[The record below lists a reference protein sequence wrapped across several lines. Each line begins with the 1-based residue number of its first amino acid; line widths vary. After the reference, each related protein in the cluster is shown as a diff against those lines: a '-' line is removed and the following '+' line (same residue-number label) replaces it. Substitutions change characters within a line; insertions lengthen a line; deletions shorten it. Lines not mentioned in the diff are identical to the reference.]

1 MKKYLALI
9 ISSGILLAAT
19 FYFTVRITQK
29 LNNYKSKK
37 EEVAEILSIENRMGD
52 AWEWVPVSFLNP
64 GDEKM
69 GKKLEL
75 EQKADLYYSSAANDG
90 WMMVASVLGFLV
102 FILIFYRKSQEYR
115 RAMGIAFVI
124 SAVAFLYLGLNAPM
138 MEIEA
143 YIDDFGVSMD
153 LSFAKPELGIT
164 GRVYALYQMKSVL
177 GVIGFLYTGGNIPVA
192 IIILIFSIVF
202 PALKLFS
209 SLVVFIWPG
218 SKYSKNAILVVEKL
232 GKWSMADVFVAAVFL
247 AFFSFSNMSVGAE
260 TGSSA
265 LMGLYFFFTFVVFS
279 IFSGYFL
286 KRVVK
291 TSGSRKTVDDYI
303 PA

>member
-1 MKKYLALI
+1 MKKYISFIIVSGVLLVATLI
-9 ISSGILLAAT
+9 
-19 FYFTVRITQK
+19 FTVRITQK
-29 LNNYKSKK
+29 LKNYHSKK
-37 EEVAEILSIENRMGD
+37 EQVAELLSIENRMGD
-52 AWEWVPVSFLNP
+52 AWEWIPVSFLNP

-69 GKKLEL
+69 EQKSEL
-75 EQKADLYYSSAANDG
+75 EAKANLYYSSAVKEG
-90 WMMVASVLGFLV
+90 WMMLATIASYLCLTLFL
-102 FILIFYRKSQEYR
+102 YRKSEEYQ
-115 RAMGIAFVI
+115 RAMGMAFI
-124 SAVAFLYLGLNAPM
+124 FSALAFLYLGLNAPL

-143 YIDDFGVSMD
+143 YVDDFGISMD
-153 LSFAKPELGIT
+153 LSFAQPELGIE

-202 PALKLFS
+202 PMIKLVS

-218 SKYSKNAILVVEKL
+218 SKYSKNAILVIEKL

-247 AFFSFSNMSVGAE
+247 AFFSFSNMSLGVE

-265 LMGLYFFFTFVVFS
+265 LIGLYFFVAFVVFS

-286 KRVVK
+286 KRVVIKSITKK
-291 TSGSRKTVDDYI
+291 TEADYT

>member
-1 MKKYLALI
+1 MKKYISFIIVSGVLLVATLI
-9 ISSGILLAAT
+9 
-19 FYFTVRITQK
+19 FTVSITQK
-29 LNNYKSKK
+29 LKNYHSKK
-37 EEVAEILSIENRMGD
+37 EQVAELLSIENRMGD
-52 AWEWVPVSFLNP
+52 AWEWIPVSFLNP

-69 GKKLEL
+69 EQKSEL
-75 EQKADLYYSSAANDG
+75 EAKANLYYSSAVKEG
-90 WMMVASVLGFLV
+90 WMMLATIASYLCLTLFL
-102 FILIFYRKSQEYR
+102 YRKSEEYQ
-115 RAMGIAFVI
+115 RAMGMAFI
-124 SAVAFLYLGLNAPM
+124 FSALAFLYLGLNAPL

-143 YIDDFGVSMD
+143 YVDDFGISMD
-153 LSFAKPELGIT
+153 LSFAQPELGIE

-202 PALKLFS
+202 PMIKLVS

-218 SKYSKNAILVVEKL
+218 SKYSKNAILVIEKL

-247 AFFSFSNMSVGAE
+247 AFFSFSNMSLGVE

-265 LMGLYFFFTFVVFS
+265 LIGLYFFVAFVVFS

-286 KRVVK
+286 KRVVIKSITKK
-291 TSGSRKTVDDYI
+291 TEADYT